1 MLIKKKKT
9 NDNGSIAFFVC
20 FPILIVASLLITG
33 IVSHNSLPRHN
44 NQQVTV
50 QRIAPVYQAKYDAVR
65 VNSDQLLKQ
74 KYITTGQLKMLVK
87 QANDLAEKHPTQE
100 NNLAVR
106 HLSEELSNKYV
117 VNMDNSHLYTIFPK
131 TVDYTHAGRSSKKM
145 TYKLIS
151 AHEKADKNWLAKH
164 EKDAD

>member
-20 FPILIVASLLITG
+20 FPILIVASLLITE
-33 IVSHNSLPRHN
+33 IVSHDSPSRHN

-50 QRIAPVYQAKYDAVR
+50 QRIAPVYQAKYDTVR

-74 KYITTGQLKMLVK
+74 KYITTGQLKTLVK
-87 QANDLAEKHPTQE
+87 QANDLAEKHPTQA

-106 HLSEELSNKYV
+106 RLAEDFGGKYI
-117 VNMDNSHLYTIFPK
+117 VNIGDGCLYTVFPK
-131 TVDYTHAGRSSKKM
+131 AVDYTHAGRLSKKL
-145 TYKLIS
+145 TYKLMS

-164 EKDAD
+164 EKDAN